1 MTTLQGYESE
11 AVTARNA
18 AQVASNLV
26 GGASIEAIASY
37 DVDFASAYPN
47 VDAAHDSLG
56 VLKTQCQEQLTIAG
70 THQDTQAREAA
81 LARAQAAC
89 D

>member
-11 AVTARNA
+11 AVIARNA
-18 AQVASNLV
+18 TQIASNLV

-70 THQDTQAREAA
+70 THQDTEVQEDA
-81 LARAQAAC
+81 LTTAEDAC